1 MSHFYGGV
9 RGGRGEA
16 TRCGSK
22 RAGLQAYAKSWLT
35 CVEVHYEHVDGED
48 QIRVVA
54 RDIDT
59 GSTTVLWRGSED
71 ELLALLESQ

>member
-22 RAGLQAYAKSWLT
+22 RAGIQAYAKSWLT
-35 CVEVHYEHVDGED
+35 CVKVHYDHQDGVDS
-48 QIRVVA
+48 IRIVA
-54 RDIDT
+54 REIDT
-59 GSTTVLWRGSED
+59 GRSIVLWKGTEEDLLDRISE
-71 ELLALLESQ
+71 A

>member
-22 RAGLQAYAKSWLT
+22 RAGIQAYAKSWVT
-35 CVEVHYEHVDGED
+35 CVKVHYSYDEGVDS
-48 QIRVVA
+48 IRVVA
-54 RDIDT
+54 RDIDS
-59 GSTTVLWRGSED
+59 GSSKVLWKGTETD
-71 ELLALLESQ
+71 LLRLLQEE

>member
-22 RAGLQAYAKSWLT
+22 RRGIQAYAKSWST
-35 CVEVHYEHVDGED
+35 CVKVHYDHDNGVDS
-48 QIRVVA
+48 IRVIA
-54 RDIDT
+54 REIDT
-59 GSTTVLWRGSED
+59 GRTKVIWQGTED
-71 ELLALLESQ
+71 DLRRIIMEQ